1 MQITESKSK
10 YSIKYY
16 PGKINSFKKE
26 GNFFYFFTEDTILEV
41 KLNTDSII
49 RFRYAADG
57 IFQKDFSYAV
67 SKYFRIKLISMQFEE
82 HNDFYEIETAKIICR
97 IYKANLSITLMNKA
111 REIILEDEL
120 GFHWQHYL
128 LKGGKI
134 NYCSKKIQ
142 PDESFFGMG
151 DKPTELNLRGKYF
164 ENYGTDVYG
173 YGKDTDPLYKN
184 IPFYMGLHGQGK
196 HGYGIF
202 FDNTFR
208 TIFDFGKEQN
218 DVCSFWARGG
228 EMNYYFIYGPQLTNV
243 VEQYASLTGTHELPP
258 LWALGYHQCKWSY
271 YPESKVREITD
282 EFRKRKIPCD
292 VIYLD
297 IDYMEGFRCFTWSK
311 EHFPDPKGLLSSL
324 SENGFKTVVIIDP
337 GIKIDKE
344 YDVWLQGIS
353 NDYFCKRADGTLM
366 EGDVWPGKCHFPDF
380 TNPQVRE
387 WWSSLFNGLV
397 EAGVQGVWNDMNEP
411 AVFEIGTFP
420 EDVRHDFDGNPCS
433 HRKGH
438 NVYGM
443 QMARA
448 TYNGLKKF
456 LMPNRP
462 FVITRSG
469 YSGLQRYSSVW
480 TGDNTASW
488 EHLWLANIQ
497 CQRLAVSGVS
507 FAGSDVGG
515 FIGEPDGELYTRWM
529 QLATF
534 HTFFR
539 THSAGNE
546 TEFNQEPWSFGSKY
560 EFIVKKF
567 LHLRYRLLPYI
578 YTAFWQHSTHGTPII
593 RPLVFMDQTDP
604 ETRHRMDEFALGD
617 HMLICPVLL
626 PGAVDR
632 MVYLPKGY
640 WYHMWNDHEYKGGK
654 EYNVTCPIDRIP
666 VFIRAGAV
674 IPHYPKMQYVG
685 EIEITELTL
694 NIYYTREQNILSV
707 LYEDAGNNYGYKA
720 GIFNNHRFYVSGNA
734 KNLIVSQILEEGNYE
749 STYKHFKIVFHG
761 VPFECKEAI
770 VDGKSIALNEKH
782 FAVGTIKF
790 KADKGFQRIILR

>member
-16 PGKINSFKKE
+16 PGRIHSYKKE
-26 GNFFYFFTEDTILEV
+26 GNFFYFYNEDTILEV
-41 KLNTDSII
+41 KVNTDSII
-49 RFRYAADG
+49 RFRYAPDG
-57 IFQKDFSYAV
+57 FFQKDFSYAV
-67 SKYFRIKLISMQFEE
+67 SKYFRIKLTSLQFEE
-82 HNDFYEIETAKIICR
+82 HDEYYEIETAKVICR
-97 IYKANLSITLMNKA
+97 ISKANINVTMMNKN

-142 PDESFFGMG
+142 PDESFYGMG
-151 DKPTELNLRGKYF
+151 DKPTELNMRGKYF
-164 ENYGTDVYG
+164 ENFGSDVYG
-173 YGKDTDPLYKN
+173 YVKDTDPLYKN
-184 IPFYMGLHGQGK
+184 IPFYMGLHGEGK
-196 HGYGIF
+196 HGYGVF

-208 TIFDFGKEQN
+208 TIFDFGKEQH

-271 YPESKVREITD
+271 YPESKVREVTE

-311 EHFPDPKGLLSSL
+311 EYFPDPKGLLSDL
-324 SENGFKTVVIIDP
+324 SEQGFKTVVIIDP
-337 GIKIDKE
+337 GIKIDKDYE
-344 YDVWLQGIS
+344 VWKQGIQ
-353 NDYFCKRADGTLM
+353 NDFFCKRADGTLM

-387 WWSSLFNGLV
+387 WWSTLFNELV
-397 EAGVQGVWNDMNEP
+397 EVGVKGVWNDMNEP

-497 CQRLAVSGVS
+497 CQRLSISGVS

-515 FIGEPDGELYTRWM
+515 FIGEPDGELYTRWI

-546 TEFNQEPWSFGSKY
+546 TKFNQEPWSFGSKY

-567 LHLRYRLLPYI
+567 IHLRYQLLPYF
-578 YTAFWQHSTHGTPII
+578 YTSFWQHTTYGTPVI
-593 RPLVFMDQTDP
+593 RPLSFLDQTDP
-604 ETRHRMDEFALGD
+604 ETRDRMDEYCFGD
-617 HMLICPVLL
+617 HLLICPVLH
-626 PGAVDR
+626 PNTNERV
-632 MVYLPKGY
+632 VYIPRGS
-640 WYHMWNDHEYKGGK
+640 WYHLWNDTEYKGGK
-654 EYNVTCPIDRIP
+654 EYKVTCPIDRIP
-666 VFIRAGAV
+666 VFVRAGAV
-674 IPHYPKMQYVG
+674 IPYYPKMQYVG
-685 EIEITELTL
+685 EFEVTEITL
-694 NIYYTREQNILSV
+694 NVYYTKGKDVLSV
-707 LYEDAGNNYGYKA
+707 LYEDAGDNYGYKA
-720 GIFNNHRFYVSGNA
+720 GIFNHNRFYVTGND
-734 KNLIVSQILEEGNYE
+734 KNLILNHILEEGNYD
-749 STYKHFKIVFHG
+749 SPCKNFKIVFHG
-761 VPFECKEAI
+761 VPFSCTEAI
-770 VDGKSIALNEKH
+770 VDGKSIKLNEKH
-782 FAVGTIKF
+782 FAVGMIKF
-790 KADKGFQRIILR
+790 KVDKNFQRVILR